1 MTKIIWLFIKYLI
14 SLPWRLLKY
23 IMSFVWELFVEF
35 PIMMLLDD
43 FEEYLKKKSITTGH
57 ASSDIKTL
65 DVWDFYEDV
74 KAKRA
79 FPPDAE
85 PDYIRLAIYAQAYRD
100 YINYLH
106 PGLVD
111 HK

>member
-43 FEEYLKKKSITTGH
+43 FEEYLKKRKITTKCSG
-57 ASSDIKTL
+57 SDFDIKN
-65 DVWDFYEDV
+65 
-74 KAKRA
+74 K
-79 FPPDAE
+79 
-85 PDYIRLAIYAQAYRD
+85 
-100 YINYLH
+100 
-106 PGLVD
+106 G
-111 HK
+111 